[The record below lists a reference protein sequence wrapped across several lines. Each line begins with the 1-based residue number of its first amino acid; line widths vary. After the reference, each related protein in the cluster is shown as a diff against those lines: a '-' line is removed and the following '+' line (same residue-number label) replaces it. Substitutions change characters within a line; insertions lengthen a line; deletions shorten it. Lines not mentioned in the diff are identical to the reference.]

1 MTLLNRLQALLAGIY
16 DLSLGDDVCDYVITD
31 RRMLPDLAPSNGADE
46 QLFVESGGP
55 SHEFGVALYLDP
67 SLLERLGA
75 ADPTDALHMGNV
87 ADYLTALEGVS
98 HFVCVAWHASQGRDV
113 SLLALEMQAEIDKYV
128 ATYALLRRQAP
139 RRFPAELHDLLFART
154 RVDPALAGE
163 RAALY
168 RKASAHAARYCRA
181 LERKLRR
188 DAIAANAWPDPLRAE
203 LMRFYRLPETRK
215 LEAAGSA

>member
-1 MTLLNRLQALLAGIY
+1 MLLSRLQSLLAGIY
-16 DLSLGDDVCDYVITD
+16 DLRLGEDVSDYVITD
-31 RRMLPDLAPSNGADE
+31 RALLPAGARSNGADE
-46 QLFVESGGP
+46 QLFVESGGDSP
-55 SHEFGVALYLDP
+55 EFGVALYLDP
-67 SLLERLGA
+67 AMLERLGD
-75 ADPTDALHMGNV
+75 ADPTDALHVGNV
-87 ADYLTALEGVS
+87 SDYLTALEGVS

-113 SLLALEMQAEIDKYV
+113 SLLALELQAEIDKYV

-139 RRFPAELHDLLFART
+139 RRFPAELHDLLFTRA

-181 LERKLRR
+181 LERRLRR
-188 DAIAANAWPDPLRAE
+188 DCADRDGLPGALRAE

-215 LEAAGSA
+215 LEAAAAG